1 MIDNIGINNLEI
13 RCLKEF
19 FILNFLVYCLC
30 FPYVYQF
37 TVCDLE
43 TMLCFVIQDHLGFL
57 VIVFSLFFEIQVYS
71 IISGD
76 TPCLQ
81 FPLFTFFLL
90 LSVTNKLKKKIFQH
104 AFSCYCATCLN
115 SSIQVC
121 RVMSLLAQVKCRYLY
136 CFTV

>member
-19 FILNFLVYCLC
+19 FVLNFLVYCLC

-43 TMLCFVIQDHLGFL
+43 TIHNLGSLEILDHP
-57 VIVFSLFFEIQVYS
+57 VFSLFFEIQVS
-71 IISGD
+71 FLVTHHAFSS
-76 TPCLQ
+76 
-81 FPLFTFFLL
+81 LFSFFFLL
-90 LSVTNKLKKKIFQH
+90 VTNKLKKKNFP
-104 AFSCYCATCLN
+104 ACRLLLLCYFSLN

-121 RVMSLLAQVKCRYLY
+121 KVTSLLAYVKCRCLY